1 MLLFLI
7 FIENKMPAYA
17 FLTTFYTLGKDELVY
32 VLWKRESEREKE
44 REWEKEGDG
53 ASGREVREEIRRLTT

>member
-1 MLLFLI
+1 
-7 FIENKMPAYA
+7 MPAYA